1 MLTITA
7 SSLSLSLL
15 KACSVVLLIL
25 VARGLVWLI
34 HMLVVAP
41 LFDPLKKIQGPDG
54 SPLQNHFR
62 EVMDPSVSPNT
73 HETWIKSFGKTFR
86 FHGFGRHDFRLLS
99 VDFCV
104 MSHILNSP
112 IYEKPWQTRALL
124 TNFFG
129 RGIFTMEGAEHKA
142 LRKLIAPAFSTQSI
156 KAMTP
161 IFFQKAEELRDKW
174 EGFASSPTLAKDAKL
189 PLLPAPSYSP
199 SPSFAEA
206 VIDVAHWFSLA
217 TFDVIGLAGFDYHF
231 HALQCESEEVYLAYR
246 NMFRIADKGPK
257 LRGLVQLY
265 FPIIEKIFPNEA
277 TRITNE
283 SRRVISE
290 AGQQLIRSKKL
301 AILAEKASASEIKE
315 KDILSLLIK
324 SNLSAN
330 ISGRLSDADLLSQL
344 STFLFAGSD
353 STSLT
358 MSWCIHLLSLH
369 PDVQGRLRSEL
380 NSMSPCASNSSSMSG
395 YSAPTH
401 AEAIDRLPFLD
412 AVVRETLRLCPPVHG
427 TMRVATC
434 DDNIPVSSPIVL
446 RNGTIIQPGET
457 IRLRKGSYVH
467 IPIESLNI
475 STDIWGENARIFNP
489 DRWSCLPHSARAPS
503 HPGIANL
510 MTFSFGPHAC
520 PGWKFSMLQ
529 TKIFLATLIPHFFF
543 EPAADI
549 QKFNAIL
556 TRPYVYDQFEFGTR
570 LPVKIGRVNP

>member
-1 MLTITA
+1 
-7 SSLSLSLL
+7 
-15 KACSVVLLIL
+15 
-25 VARGLVWLI
+25 
-34 HMLVVAP
+34 
-41 LFDPLKKIQGPDG
+41 
-54 SPLQNHFR
+54 
-62 EVMDPSVSPNT
+62 
-73 HETWIKSFGKTFR
+73 
-86 FHGFGRHDFRLLS
+86 
-99 VDFCV
+99 
-104 MSHILNSP
+104 MSHVLNSP
-112 IYEKPWQTRALL
+112 IYEKPWQTRTLL
-124 TNFFG
+124 TNLFG
-129 RGIFTMEGAEHKA
+129 RGIFAMEGAEHKA

-174 EGFASSPTLAKDAKL
+174 ESLVSSPTLVEDAKF
-189 PLLPAPSYSP
+189 PPLPAPPYSP

-257 LRGLVQLY
+257 LRELVQLY
-265 FPIIEKIFPNEA
+265 FPMIEKIFPNEA
-277 TRITNE
+277 TRITGE
-283 SRRVISE
+283 SQRVISE
-290 AGQQLIRSKKL
+290 AGQQLVQNKKC

-324 SNLSAN
+324 SNLSTD

-380 NSMSPCASNSSSMSG
+380 NSISHCASNSSSMSG

-401 AEAIDRLPFLD
+401 AEAIDGLPFLD

-427 TMRVATC
+427 TMRVATR
-434 DDNIPVSSPIVL
+434 DDNIPISSPIVL

-457 IRLRKGSYVH
+457 IHLRKGSYVH
-467 IPIESLNI
+467 IPIEALNF
-475 STDIWGENARIFNP
+475 STDIWGEDARIFNP
-489 DRWSCLPHSARAPS
+489 DRWYSLPHPARAPS

-529 TKIFLATLIPHFFF
+529 TKIFLATLIPHFVF

-570 LPVKIGRVNP
+570 LPVKIGRINL